1 MTPRSAGGPGAL
13 SPGPPACSG
22 SVLAIRMLPPGGSP
36 WPPTD
41 HGSPARG
48 VGLGQEQRCASVNG
62 PVMVQVCGAEILQ
75 RPIGSRG
82 GVVAHQGVDMPEG
95 LHGAVDDAGRGIDL
109 AQVGMKVDQVGSAL
123 KVGAD

>member
-1 MTPRSAGGPGAL
+1 
-13 SPGPPACSG
+13 
-22 SVLAIRMLPPGGSP
+22 
-36 WPPTD
+36 
-41 HGSPARG
+41 
-48 VGLGQEQRCASVNG
+48 
-62 PVMVQVCGAEILQ
+62 MVQVRGAEILQ